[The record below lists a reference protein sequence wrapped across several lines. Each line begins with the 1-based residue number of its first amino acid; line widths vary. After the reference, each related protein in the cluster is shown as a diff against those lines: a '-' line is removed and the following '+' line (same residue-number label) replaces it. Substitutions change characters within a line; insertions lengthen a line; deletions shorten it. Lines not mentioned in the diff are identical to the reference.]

1 MDQDLRRTSENCAK
15 TPLHWRADSVYSFV
29 MVSLRVHSVGPL
41 SFERELFASQGFVFH
56 SRGGVLSEASD
67 RVRHCWADWLGDMR
81 ICDKYGFPFGST
93 GVGSNYVVYLYIT
106 LQLSESVFNVE

>member
-1 MDQDLRRTSENCAK
+1 
-15 TPLHWRADSVYSFV
+15 
-29 MVSLRVHSVGPL
+29 MVPLRVLSVEPL
-41 SFERELFASQGFVFH
+41 SFERELFASKGFVFH
-56 SRGGVLSEASD
+56 SRGGRSERSIRTGLSL
-67 RVRHCWADWLGDMR
+67 LGGSAGRIGWEMR